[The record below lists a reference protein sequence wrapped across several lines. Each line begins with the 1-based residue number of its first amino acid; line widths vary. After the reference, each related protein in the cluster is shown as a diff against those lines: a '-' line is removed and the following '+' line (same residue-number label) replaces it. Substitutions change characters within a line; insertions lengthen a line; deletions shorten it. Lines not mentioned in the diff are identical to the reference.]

1 MLMNKRH
8 FPIII
13 EQDNDGAFIV
23 TCPTFKGCH
32 SYGFTIDEAIA
43 NITEAIGSC
52 TEDTIID
59 DYTQFVG
66 IRDIEIAI

>member
-1 MLMNKRH
+1 MKRKH

-13 EQDNDGAFIV
+13 ELDADGVFIV
-23 TCPTFKGCH
+23 SCPVVKGCH
-32 SYGFTIDEAIA
+32 SYGNTIDEAIA

-52 TEDTIID
+52 IEDTNVD

-66 IRDIEIAI
+66 IRDIEIAV